1 MSEDI
6 ARRIETVES
15 LLGFNLRS
23 YQNQA
28 LTAIGQGKNVIL
40 HVPTGGGKTVAF
52 QGAPYVS
59 PHDGITV
66 ILYPLRALVKDQ
78 TRRFKEIGLP
88 SVTLYG
94 ETPPKDRPAI
104 YERIANGSAKI
115 LLTTPESFD
124 MNRRLQAVLTERG
137 VSVLTVD
144 EAHAYEEWAD
154 GFRPTYR
161 RAGHVAQRVGVKQ
174 FLLCSA
180 TLTSKGFKTA
190 RETIGQDNWTI
201 VQVPPIRSNLV
212 YRDLSEPS
220 SEILCRAVRGDGL
233 EAPGIVFFT
242 TVKCLN
248 ETADFIER
256 KTRRKVLRYNGGM
269 TGKDRRE
276 AQDTF
281 MSGDH
286 WIFAT
291 KAFGMGIDKDNI
303 RNIIHF
309 QLPNSIL
316 SYAQEC
322 GRSGRDGHESTC
334 FLTQSEDGNA
344 AQFLISMSVPSINQ
358 VRRVWNLLQTHS
370 LNYADWFD
378 VDWPEI
384 ASRADFS
391 IQLVQACV
399 SWLFTGK
406 MIEKKQK
413 RLNWKF
419 TIHADS
425 DEKAI
430 KYKRKTPEILDMLR
444 AEAMVEQG
452 PSTFELRPEV
462 LADSVGQMFVG
473 WRAKLRKMV
482 ELGIIEIDEPP
493 KAKSQ
498 YRFLHRSFHFAQGEE
513 QLTKSRS
520 RAFDRLDDMRRLQ
533 AAPPHQRRNLMEA
546 AISLKLG
553 NIDGLEI
560 MDGQYDEPVA
570 PSKPAQKKKKSE
582 STDPFKFDGDGDDDD
597 PFVIPF

>member
-1 MSEDI
+1 MATDL

-15 LLGFNLRS
+15 LLGFKLRS
-23 YQNQA
+23 YQKQA
-28 LTAIGQGKNVIL
+28 LTALGQGKNVIL

-88 SVTLYG
+88 AVTLYG
-94 ETPPKDRPAI
+94 ETPNRERPAV
-104 YERIANGSAKI
+104 YDRIANGSAKI

-124 MNRRLQAVLTERG
+124 MNRKLQEVLTKRG

-180 TLTSKGFKTA
+180 TLTEKGFKTA
-190 RETIGQDNWTI
+190 RETIGKKDWTVI
-201 VQVPPIRSNLV
+201 KVPPVRQNLI
-212 YRDLSEPS
+212 YRDLSEPCD
-220 SEILCRAVRGDGL
+220 EILCRAIRGDGL

-248 ETADFIER
+248 ATADFVER
-256 KTRRKVLRYNGGM
+256 RTKKKVLRYNGRM
-269 TGKDRRE
+269 AGKPRRL
-276 AQDTF
+276 AQDAF

-303 RNIIHF
+303 RNIIHY
-309 QLPNSIL
+309 QVPSSIL

-322 GRSGRDGHESTC
+322 GRAGRDGHEATC
-334 FLTQSEDGNA
+334 YLTQSDHGRA
-344 AQFLISMSVPSINQ
+344 AHFLISISVPSLKQ
-358 VRRVWNLLQTHS
+358 VSRVWNLLQSHA
-370 LNYADWFD
+370 LNYIGWFD
-378 VDWPEI
+378 VDWAEVALKTNFP
-384 ASRADFS
+384 

-413 RLNWKF
+413 RVNWKF
-419 TIHADS
+419 IINEDS
-425 DEKAI
+425 DEKAV
-430 KYKRKTPEILDMLR
+430 KYKRRTPEVLDALR
-444 AEAMVEQG
+444 SEAMVGQG
-452 PSTFELRPEV
+452 PSMFELRPDV
-462 LADSVGQMFVG
+462 LADSIGQMFVG

-482 ELGIIEIDEPP
+482 ELGILEIEEPP
-493 KAKSQ
+493 KGRSR
-498 YRFLHRSFHFAQGEE
+498 YRFLHRSFYFAQGEQ
-513 QLTKSRS
+513 QLVNSRS
-520 RAFDRLDDMRRLQ
+520 SAFDRLDEMRSLQ
-533 AAPPHQRRNLMEA
+533 EAPPHDRRELMED
-546 AISLKLG
+546 AISLKLS
-553 NIDGLEI
+553 NIEGLEI
-560 MDGQYDEPVA
+560 VDGEYDEPVA
-570 PSKPAQKKKKSE
+570 VTKLVPKPKDQQN
-582 STDPFKFDGDGDDDD
+582 DPFDFGVDDPDD